1 MKIENP
7 SGKITSLTFSPFSST
22 SHDQSLSSGDDGVKV
37 SHVARV
43 NGPQAGI
50 EGVWVSFNEWWDA
63 TVIKD
68 NNGSMFSRRD
78 LVLAHANKDR
88 GAHVDPKLDE
98 PYANLSRFNS
108 MGWILE
114 SDGIQRMLEN
124 SVVAPSIRQIAYEVL
139 VSLKQTITTEK

>member
-50 EGVWVSFNEWWDA
+50 KGV
-63 TVIKD
+63 
-68 NNGSMFSRRD
+68 
-78 LVLAHANKDR
+78 
-88 GAHVDPKLDE
+88 
-98 PYANLSRFNS
+98 
-108 MGWILE
+108 
-114 SDGIQRMLEN
+114 
-124 SVVAPSIRQIAYEVL
+124 
-139 VSLKQTITTEK
+139 

>member
-1 MKIENP
+1 MGFI
-7 SGKITSLTFSPFSST
+7 
-22 SHDQSLSSGDDGVKV
+22 Q
-37 SHVARV
+37 RR
-43 NGPQAGI
+43 
-50 EGVWVSFNEWWDA
+50 WDA

-78 LVLAHANKDR
+78 LVLAHATKDG
-88 GAHVDPKLDE
+88 GAHFDPKLDE

-124 SVVAPSIRQIAYEVL
+124 SVVAPSIRQIAYEVI